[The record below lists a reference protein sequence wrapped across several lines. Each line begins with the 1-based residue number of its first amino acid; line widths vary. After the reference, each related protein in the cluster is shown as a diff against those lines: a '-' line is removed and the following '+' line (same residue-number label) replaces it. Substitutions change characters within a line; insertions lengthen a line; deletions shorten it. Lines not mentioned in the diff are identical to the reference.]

1 MDRET
6 IKKFLAKVTAEQRI
20 THTKIMEQMHIHR
33 HEYFGYMSIE
43 MKRLERFSKFL
54 GIQKWKAKQRLTE
67 PLSPEEEK
75 EIEEASKQIER
86 ERTEFY
92 IS

>member
-1 MDRET
+1 MNRET
-6 IKKFLAKVTAEQRI
+6 IKKFIAKVTAEQRI
-20 THTKIMEQMHIHR
+20 NQTKIMEQMYIHR
-33 HEYFGYMSIE
+33 HEHFGYMSIE
-43 MKRLERFSKFL
+43 MKKLERFSKFL
-54 GIQKWKAKQRLTE
+54 GMQKWKAKQHLIE

-75 EIEEASKQIER
+75 EIEETSKQIER